1 MFEQKPTIRPIFKK
15 APSGAFLYNKKDI
28 NKENESLKDV
38 KAMNRKEI
46 SNVKSLHPWRK
57 TKSLFFKKRKF
68 LFCSYTQ
75 NISLEKLFNLL

>member
-1 MFEQKPTIRPIFKK
+1 MSQLNTIRFEVCPIACPIFKK
-15 APSGAFLYNKKDI
+15 HLRVLFLYNKKDI

-57 TKSLFFKKRKF
+57 TNSLF
-68 LFCSYTQ
+68 L
-75 NISLEKLFNLL
+75 